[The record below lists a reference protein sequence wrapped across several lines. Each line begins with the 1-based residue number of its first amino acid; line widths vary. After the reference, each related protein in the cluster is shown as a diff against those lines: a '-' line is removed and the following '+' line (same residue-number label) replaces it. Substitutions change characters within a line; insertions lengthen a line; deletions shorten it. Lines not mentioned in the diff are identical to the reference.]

1 MGHQEMSEKIWIGG
15 IYLKEEGG
23 YEIILKSLQHYK
35 KRLRSIEG
43 SPELKEAAAMFGPLL
58 IQQAMKAHP
67 KVIETIKKIQN
78 NIGDIKTV
86 ISLEDD
92 ISLFEKAL
100 TCYEADIHK
109 AQQTEHEYFKK
120 LIENLEESKK
130 DLDTIKIALEKIKQY
145 SE

>member
-1 MGHQEMSEKIWIGG
+1 MSEKIWIGG

-35 KRLRSIEG
+35 KRLRSIED

-58 IQQAMKAHP
+58 IQQAMKTHP

-86 ISLEDD
+86 INLEED

-100 TCYEADIHK
+100 TCYESDIHK

-120 LIENLEESKK
+120 LIKNVEGSKK
-130 DLDTIKIALEKIKQY
+130 DLDAIKIALEKIKQY